1 MFKKL
6 LAIFKLKAQE
16 QRKYGAITNHYRKK
30 ISTLQVGNT
39 VFIPQGDFD
48 IEVLRSSISSYTV
61 KNWGRG
67 SANTTIIRAKNKVKV
82 RRIS

>member
-1 MFKKL
+1 MFEKL
-6 LAIFKLKAQE
+6 LALFKSKVQE

-39 VFIPQGDFD
+39 VFIPQGEFD
-48 IEVLRSSISSYTV
+48 IEVLRSSISSYAV

-67 SANTTIIRAKNKVKV
+67 AATTTIIRAKNKVKV
-82 RRIS
+82 KRIS

>member
-1 MFKKL
+1 MFQKL
-6 LAIFKLKAQE
+6 LAIFKKKAQE
-16 QRKYGAITNHYRKK
+16 KRKYGAITNHYRKR
-30 ISTLQVGNT
+30 ISSLQVGNT

-67 SANTTIIRAKNKVKV
+67 AATTTIIRAKNKVKV
-82 RRIS
+82 KRIS